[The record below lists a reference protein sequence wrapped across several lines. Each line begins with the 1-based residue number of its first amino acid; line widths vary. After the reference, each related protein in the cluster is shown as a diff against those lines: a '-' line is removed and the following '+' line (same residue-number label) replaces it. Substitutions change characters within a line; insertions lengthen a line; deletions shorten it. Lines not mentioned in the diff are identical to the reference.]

1 LKRGEIIIDK
11 SHYKSKS
18 YNESSNYEKLSLL
31 FMERFY
37 NYEKSEEFLLKLK
50 NEKRLNERYHLS
62 KILDVLSYYDDAQ
75 CISVLNECLRYNN
88 YSYRFIMS
96 LLSLSEFRRDNI
108 EHIRDNSVI
117 MIDKSKNIKRN
128 LEEYKICQN

>member
-1 LKRGEIIIDK
+1 
-11 SHYKSKS
+11 
-18 YNESSNYEKLSLL
+18 
-31 FMERFY
+31 MERFSG
-37 NYEKSEEFLLKLK
+37 YERNKDFLINLK
-50 NEKRLNERYHLS
+50 NQKRIEPRYHLS

-108 EHIRDNSVI
+108 EHSRDNSVI
-117 MIDKSKNIKRN
+117 MSDKSKNIKRN

>member
-31 FMERFY
+31 FMERFSG
-37 NYEKSEEFLLKLK
+37 YERNKDFLINLK
-50 NEKRLNERYHLS
+50 NQKRIEPRYHLS

-96 LLSLSEFRRDNI
+96 LLSLSEFRSDNI
-108 EHIRDNSVI
+108 EHSRDNSVI
-117 MIDKSKNIKRN
+117 MSDKSKNIKRN